1 MISSASGSTESKK
14 VPSPPSSQSGH
25 VDIARS
31 LPAWVPDTPGR
42 REQGPRTPRTPRHDR
57 KEPRFYPVTKD
68 PGAPRDP
75 TVG

>member
-1 MISSASGSTESKK
+1 MKK
-14 VPSPPSSQSGH
+14 VPTPPSSHAGN

-42 REQGPRTPRTPRHDR
+42 REHGPRTPRHDR

-68 PGAPRDP
+68 AGTPIDP
-75 TVG
+75 QVIF